1 MVKKRKKPLRPQPPK
16 DRELT
21 YLDVGHPT
29 TRTEAKRSGVV
40 AFWMRRD
47 EDDIVYG
54 KVGESHGATVW
65 GDFRY
70 SDIMGRV
77 VKKRKIISV
86 ATVSAPQERIDYA
99 VKILAMDWPGYEIWF
114 FNEGGERKSGTRL
127 KNPARLH
134 NPTDP
139 LFDTSNPPPDPDR
152 ALGYAGVYNER
163 RKAIR
168 AWHVTNDAKQTIEL
182 IESGIP
188 LLEMGGEHR
197 DLRELGPGLYMSAV
211 PQLWIGRATKKWE
224 FLEHLNPMQRQ
235 VLADALGEI
244 VLGQRQTGYIT
255 EGEYE
260 MANKDLGYFAEK
272 GSVGHVLQLAGQP
285 FNIGFWKPDFLK
297 PLGIKPGPEPE
308 VVEFLVQGIFAGFDN
323 QPQTRDIKDTI
334 KGGLSGCFLRGG
346 LVNIAQMVVWR
357 DDAIVGMKRVKL

>member
-1 MVKKRKKPLRPQPPK
+1 MRSRRPLAYTDIGHSKKSYPWWLIDGDVKYGRPGSAHS
-16 DRELT
+16 D
-21 YLDVGHPT
+21 Y
-29 TRTEAKRSGVV
+29 
-40 AFWMRRD
+40 
-47 EDDIVYG
+47 
-54 KVGESHGATVW
+54 GESWNLSTT
-65 GDFRY
+65 
-70 SDIMGRV
+70 GRV
-77 VKKRKIISV
+77 DPEKRHISIS
-86 ATVSAPQERIDYA
+86 SANKGEIDY
-99 VKILAMDWPGYEIWF
+99 VQSVFKVDFPGYEVF
-114 FNEGGERKSGTRL
+114 SFEPL
-127 KNPARLH
+127 MA

-188 LLEMGGEHR
+188 LLEMGGEHK

-235 VLADALGEI
+235 VLADAIGTI

-260 MANKDLGYFAEK
+260 MANKDLGYFAGQ

-285 FNIGFWKPDFLK
+285 YNIGFWKPDFLK

-323 QPQTRDIKDTI
+323 QPQTRDIKDAI